1 MLNKMR
7 ILAIICARGGSKGV
21 PNKNIRLLNGKP
33 LIAYTIECAK
43 KYTKFDRIIVST
55 DSPKIAE
62 VAKQYGADVPFLR
75 PKELAT
81 DTSPKI
87 PVLQHA
93 VRYLEQEENDRYDL
107 IVDLDPTSP
116 LRTVEDIENCVNKMI
131 EKNPNV
137 VFSVT
142 PAHKNPYF
150 NMVEEKDGRVYLCKK
165 LDRSITRRQD
175 APMVYAMNASI
186 YVYKKDFLLNTD
198 SVFSDN
204 TMAVVMPEERSIDI
218 DRPID
223 FEFVEFLM
231 KRNNIN

>member
-1 MLNKMR
+1 MR

-93 VRYLEQEENDRYDL
+93 VRYLEQEENDHYDL

-150 NMVEEKDGRVYLCKK
+150 NMVEEKNGRVYLCKK

>member
-1 MLNKMR
+1 MLNEMR

-150 NMVEEKDGRVYLCKK
+150 NMVEEKDGKVFLCKK
-165 LDRSITRRQD
+165 LDRPITRRQD
-175 APMVYAMNASI
+175 APTVYAMNASI

-198 SVFSDN
+198 SVFSNN

-231 KRNNIN
+231 KRNSVN

>member
-1 MLNKMR
+1 MG

>member
-93 VRYLEQEENDRYDL
+93 VRYLEQEENDHYDL

-150 NMVEEKDGRVYLCKK
+150 NMVEEKNGRVYLCKK

>member
-93 VRYLEQEENDRYDL
+93 VRYLEQEENDHYDL

-116 LRTVEDIENCVNKMI
+116 LRIVEDIENCVNKMI
-131 EKNPNV
+131 GKNPNV

-150 NMVEEKDGRVYLCKK
+150 NMVEEKDGKVYLCKK
-165 LDRSITRRQD
+165 LDRPITRRQD
-175 APMVYAMNASI
+175 APTVYAMNASI

-198 SVFSDN
+198 SVFSNN

-231 KRNNIN
+231 KRNNTN

>member
-1 MLNKMR
+1 MR
-7 ILAIICARGGSKGV
+7 ILATICARGGSKGV

-62 VAKQYGADVPFLR
+62 IAKQYGADVPFLR

-150 NMVEEKDGRVYLCKK
+150 NMVEEKDGKVYLCKK
-165 LDRSITRRQD
+165 LDAPITRRQD
-175 APMVYAMNASI
+175 APTVYAMNASI

-231 KRNNIN
+231 KRNNTN

>member
-93 VRYLEQEENDRYDL
+93 VRYLEQEENDHYDL

-116 LRTVEDIENCVNKMI
+116 LRIVEDIENCVNKMI

-150 NMVEEKDGRVYLCKK
+150 NMVEEKDGKVYLCKK
-165 LDRSITRRQD
+165 LDRPITRRQD
-175 APMVYAMNASI
+175 APTVYAMNASI

-198 SVFSDN
+198 SVFSSN
-204 TMAVVMPEERSIDI
+204 TMAVVMPEEHSIDI

-231 KRNNIN
+231 KRNNTN

>member
-1 MLNKMR
+1 MLNKMG

>member
-1 MLNKMR
+1 MR

-21 PNKNIRLLNGKP
+21 PNKNIRLLNGMP

-137 VFSVT
+137 VFSVI

-150 NMVEEKDGRVYLCKK
+150 NMVEEKDGKVYLCKK
-165 LDRSITRRQD
+165 LDRPITRRQD
-175 APMVYAMNASI
+175 APTVYAMNASI

-231 KRNNIN
+231 KRNKTN

>member
-7 ILAIICARGGSKGV
+7 ILATICARGGSKGV

-93 VRYLEQEENDRYDL
+93 VRYLEKEENDRYDL

-150 NMVEEKDGRVYLCKK
+150 NMVEEKDGKVYLCKK
-165 LDRSITRRQD
+165 LDEPITRRQD
-175 APMVYAMNASI
+175 APKVYAMNASI

-198 SVFSDN
+198 SVFSNN

-231 KRNNIN
+231 KRNSVN

>member
-1 MLNKMR
+1 MR
-7 ILAIICARGGSKGV
+7 ILATICARGGSKGV

-62 VAKQYGADVPFLR
+62 IAKQYGADVPFLR

-93 VRYLEQEENDRYDL
+93 VRYLEQEENDSYDL

-116 LRTVEDIENCVNKMI
+116 LRKVEDIENCVNKML
-131 EKNPNV
+131 ENNPNV

-150 NMVEEKDGRVYLCKK
+150 NMVEEKDGKVYLCKK
-165 LDRSITRRQD
+165 LDGPITRRQD
-175 APMVYAMNASI
+175 APTVYAMNASI
-186 YVYKKDFLLNTD
+186 YVFKKDFLLNTD
-198 SVFSDN
+198 TVFSDN

-231 KRNNIN
+231 KKNNTN

>member
-1 MLNKMR
+1 M
-7 ILAIICARGGSKGV
+7 C
-21 PNKNIRLLNGKP
+21 
-33 LIAYTIECAK
+33 K

-93 VRYLEQEENDRYDL
+93 VRYLEQEENDHYDL

-150 NMVEEKDGRVYLCKK
+150 NMVEEKNGRVYLCKK